1 MRWKRYLLDHTQTV
15 LPIRIDQHWRLKSY
29 NLSKTI
35 CSTNFTG
42 YKAHTCCKDHK
53 GGWYN
58 SLILAL
64 IRLWHIITLTT
75 MNKLPKKGHSPIP
88 WYPWTLQLLPL
99 DVILIPR
106 QYGNL
111 DFGVWYRTLI
121 SFVFC
126 SSSQYFVIFPKIAKA
141 HTCQYIQKL
150 VSIFYTWILI

>member
-64 IRLWHIITLTT
+64 IQLWHIITLTT

-111 DFGVWYRTLI
+111 DFGVWYRTLSV
-121 SFVFC
+121 SF
-126 SSSQYFVIFPKIAKA
+126 FVPVHNILWFFPRLPKLILVNTFRNLFPFFIFG
-141 HTCQYIQKL
+141 
-150 VSIFYTWILI
+150 F